1 MTEDLVVLFL
11 VIMLL
16 VATVSMTT
24 TGREYMAN
32 TKKKKAPPPTELSPE
47 ESLEIV
53 ENSLKKVGP
62 SGTFRAFDTQLSKY
76 EELIAKDEKGDEE

>member
-32 TKKKKAPPPTELSPE
+32 TKKNKAPPPTELSPE

>member
-32 TKKKKAPPPTELSPE
+32 TKKKAPPPTELSPE

-76 EELIAKDEKGDEE
+76 EDLIAKDEKGDEE

>member
-1 MTEDLVVLFL
+1 MTEDLVLLFL

-24 TGREYMAN
+24 SGREYMDN
-32 TKKKKAPPPTELSPE
+32 TKKKAPPPTELSPE

-62 SGTFRAFDTQLSKY
+62 SGTFRSFDTQLSKY
-76 EELIAKDEKGDEE
+76 EDLIAKDEKGDEE

>member
-16 VATVSMTT
+16 IATVSMTT
-24 TGREYMAN
+24 TGREYM

-53 ENSLKKVGP
+53 ENSLKKAGP
-62 SGTFRAFDTQLSKY
+62 SGTYAAFDTQLSKY
-76 EELIAKDEKGDEE
+76 EDLISKDEKGDEE

>member
-1 MTEDLVVLFL
+1 MTEDLVALFL

-32 TKKKKAPPPTELSPE
+32 TKPPTELSQE

-53 ENSLKKVGP
+53 ENSLKKAGP
-62 SGTFRAFDTQLSKY
+62 SGTYAAFNTQLSKY
-76 EELIAKDEKGDEE
+76 EDLISKDEGGNEE

>member
-16 VATVSMTT
+16 IATVSMTT
-24 TGREYMAN
+24 TGREYM

-53 ENSLKKVGP
+53 ENSLKKAGP
-62 SGTFRAFDTQLSKY
+62 SGTYAAFDTQLSKY
-76 EELIAKDEKGDEE
+76 EDLISKDEKGGEE

>member
-1 MTEDLVVLFL
+1 MTEDLVLLFL

-24 TGREYMAN
+24 TGREYMDN
-32 TKKKKAPPPTELSPE
+32 TKKKAPPPTELSPE

-62 SGTFRAFDTQLSKY
+62 SGTFRSFDTQLSKY
-76 EELIAKDEKGDEE
+76 EDLIAKDEKGDEE

>member
-1 MTEDLVVLFL
+1 MTVDLVVLFL

-16 VATVSMTT
+16 IATVSMTT
-24 TGREYMAN
+24 TGREYM

-53 ENSLKKVGP
+53 ENSLKKAGP
-62 SGTFRAFDTQLSKY
+62 SGTYAAFDTQLSKY
-76 EELIAKDEKGDEE
+76 EDLISKDEKGGEE

>member
-16 VATVSMTT
+16 IATVSMTT
-24 TGREYMAN
+24 TGREYMTN
-32 TKKKKAPPPTELSPE
+32 KKKKAPPPTELSPE

-53 ENSLKKVGP
+53 ENSLKKAGP
-62 SGTFRAFDTQLSKY
+62 SGTYAAFDTQLSKY
-76 EELIAKDEKGDEE
+76 EDLISKDEKGGEE

>member
-1 MTEDLVVLFL
+1 MTEDLVALFL

-32 TKKKKAPPPTELSPE
+32 TKKKAPPELSPE

-53 ENSLKKVGP
+53 ENSLKKAGP
-62 SGTFRAFDTQLSKY
+62 SGTYAAFNTQLSKY
-76 EELIAKDEKGDEE
+76 EDLISKDEKGDEE

>member
-11 VIMLL
+11 VTMLL
-16 VATVSMTT
+16 IATIGMTT
-24 TGREYMAN
+24 TGREYM

-53 ENSLKKVGP
+53 QNSLKKAGP
-62 SGTFRAFDTQLSKY
+62 SGTYAAFDTQLSKY
-76 EELIAKDEKGDEE
+76 EDLISKDDKGDEE

>member
-32 TKKKKAPPPTELSPE
+32 TNKKKAPPELSPE

-76 EELIAKDEKGDEE
+76 EDLIAKDEKGDE

>member
-24 TGREYMAN
+24 TGREYM

-62 SGTFRAFDTQLSKY
+62 SGTYAAFDTQLSKY
-76 EELIAKDEKGDEE
+76 EDLIAKDEKGDEE